1 MSGETQDVTQP
12 VLIAITALRGA
23 IFWRQNQGTFR
34 TMDGRRVVSAT
45 SITGVADILGAYRA
59 RPVAIETKTRTGT
72 LRKTQKTFR
81 ENWIKAGGIYIIAR
95 SPEEALLALGA
106 IA

>member
-1 MSGETQDVTQP
+1 MSETVDVTQP
-12 VLIAITALRGA
+12 VLVAVTALPGA

-45 SITGVADILGAYRA
+45 SIVGISDILGAYRC
-59 RPVAIETKTRTGT
+59 RPVAIETKTRTGS
-72 LRKTQKTFR
+72 LRKTQIIFR
-81 ENWIKAGGIYIIAR
+81 ANWEKAGGIYIVAR
-95 SPEEALLALGA
+95 SPEEAIAALEA

>member
-12 VLIAITALRGA
+12 VLVAITALRGA

-34 TMDGRRVVSAT
+34 TMDGRRIVSAT
-45 SITGVADILGAYRA
+45 SISGVVDILGAYRS

-81 ENWIKAGGIYIIAR
+81 ENWMRAGGVYLVVH
-95 SPEEALLALGA
+95 SPQEALMALELL
-106 IA
+106 

>member
-1 MSGETQDVTQP
+1 MNETVDITQP
-12 VLIAITALRGA
+12 VLVAITALPGA

-45 SITGVADILGAYRA
+45 SITGVADIMGAYRA
-59 RPVAIETKTRTGT
+59 RPVAIETKTKTGPM
-72 LRKTQKTFR
+72 RKTQTTFR
-81 ENWIKAGGIYIIAR
+81 DNWVKAGGLYFVVR
-95 SPEEALLALGA
+95 SPDAALAALET